1 MSQYIH
7 HATVAIPRVM
17 ELIKE
22 NYNTSGARV
31 DVHGFSVGVT
41 SLRLRTFRRAHKCGK
56 MYCMGCNV
64 QASFFSI
71 DSFKNSSQNSYHL
84 NLYAKGP
91 DGNILMTHDHR
102 IARSLGGADNISNTT
117 MMCSPCNGKKS
128 RTETSLINERR
139 FIDTHI
145 EDPEKKAVA
154 NKAWAERLE
163 EYKARWAHLTT

>member
-17 ELIKE
+17 ELIKKHSSV
-22 NYNTSGARV
+22 SGVKV

-41 SLRLRTFRRAHKCGK
+41 SLRLRTFRHAHKCGK

-71 DSFKNSSQNSYHL
+71 DSFKNSAQNSYHL

-102 IARSLGGADNISNTT
+102 IARSLGGADNLSNTT

-139 FIDTHI
+139 FIDSHI
-145 EDPEKKAVA
+145 KDPEKKAAA
-154 NKAWAERLE
+154 NKAWDERLE
-163 EYKARWAHLTT
+163 DYKKRWAHLTT